1 MKRILTLLTYLF
13 IVSCLTACG
22 KTVEISTE
30 ASDITISDC
39 EEISFEIK
47 FCTPDAVTYTVC
59 SSKENFLFY
68 EGHQFAYVQKY
79 IDGSWYSLVPQS
91 QVSTADFRWDSI
103 PTEERQETISI
114 NAEYGGK
121 LEKGTYRL
129 VAPCSLSATPPD
141 NLELSDSSE
150 QTVNIATE
158 FEID

>member
-68 EGHQFAYVQKY
+68 EGHQFAYVEKY
-79 IDGSWYSLVPQS
+79 VDGGWYSLIEQS
-91 QVSTADFRWDSI
+91 HVSAGEFRWDSI
-103 PTEERQETISI
+103 PAEERQETISI
-114 NAEYGGK
+114 NWEYGGK

-129 VAPCSLSATPPD
+129 VAPCSLSAMPPD
-141 NLELSDSSE
+141 DSERSDSAE
-150 QTVNIATE
+150 QSVYLAAE

>member
-1 MKRILTLLTYLF
+1 MKRILTLLTCLLT
-13 IVSCLTACG
+13 VLCLTACG

-47 FCTPDAVTYTVC
+47 FCTPDAVTYTLC

-68 EGHQFAYVQKY
+68 EGHQFAYVQEY
-79 IDGSWYSLVPQS
+79 VDGSWYSLIQQPHD
-91 QVSTADFRWDSI
+91 STGDFRWESI
-103 PTEERQETISI
+103 PAEERWETISI
-114 NAEYGGK
+114 NTEYGGK

-141 NLELSDSSE
+141 DSERSDSAERS
-150 QTVNIATE
+150 VYLAAE

>member
-1 MKRILTLLTYLF
+1 MKRILTLLTCLF
-13 IVSCLTACG
+13 TVLCLTACG

-30 ASDITISDC
+30 ASDITISDY
-39 EEISFEIK
+39 EEISFRIK
-47 FCTPDAVTYTVC
+47 SCTPDAVTYTVC

-79 IDGSWYSLVPQS
+79 VDGSWYSLVQQP
-91 QVSTADFRWDSI
+91 QVSTANFIWDSI
-103 PTEERQETISI
+103 STEERQETISI
-114 NAEYGGK
+114 NAKYGGK

-141 NLELSDSSE
+141 NSELSDSSE
-150 QTVNIATE
+150 QTVDIATE

>member
-1 MKRILTLLTYLF
+1 MKCILTLLTYLF

-68 EGHQFAYVQKY
+68 EGHQFAYVEKY
-79 IDGSWYSLVPQS
+79 VDGGWYSLIEQSDGIPSLPKNGRKRSPSIGNTVESWKRGLTVWLPPAVYPPRPQ
-91 QVSTADFRWDSI
+91 
-103 PTEERQETISI
+103 TI
-114 NAEYGGK
+114 
-121 LEKGTYRL
+121 
-129 VAPCSLSATPPD
+129 
-141 NLELSDSSE
+141 
-150 QTVNIATE
+150 
-158 FEID
+158 

>member
-1 MKRILTLLTYLF
+1 MKRVLTLLTCLLT
-13 IVSCLTACG
+13 VLCLTACG
-22 KTVEISTE
+22 KAVEISTE

-39 EEISFEIK
+39 EEISFQVK

-59 SSKENFLFY
+59 SSKEKFLFY

-79 IDGSWYSLVPQS
+79 IDGIWYSLVQQP
-91 QVSTADFRWDSI
+91 QVSTADFKWYSI

-114 NAEYGGK
+114 KTEYGGK

-141 NLELSDSSE
+141 NSELSDRSE
-150 QTVNIATE
+150 QTVYIATE

>member
-1 MKRILTLLTYLF
+1 MKRILTLLTCLF
-13 IVSCLTACG
+13 TVLFLTACG
-22 KTVEISTE
+22 KTVEISAE
-30 ASDITISDC
+30 ASDITISDY
-39 EEISFEIK
+39 EEISFKIK

-68 EGHQFAYVQKY
+68 EGHQFAYVEKY
-79 IDGSWYSLVPQS
+79 VDGGWYSLIEQS
-91 QVSTADFRWDSI
+91 HDSTGEFRWDSI

-114 NAEYGGK
+114 NWEYGGK

-141 NLELSDSSE
+141 DSERSDSAE
-150 QTVNIATE
+150 QSVYLAAE

>member
-1 MKRILTLLTYLF
+1 MKRVLTLLTCLLT
-13 IVSCLTACG
+13 VLCLTACG

-30 ASDITISDC
+30 ASGITISDC
-39 EEISFEIK
+39 KEISFQVK
-47 FCTPDAVTYTVC
+47 SCTPGAVTYTVS

-79 IDGSWYSLVPQS
+79 IDGSWYSLVRQP

-114 NAEYGGK
+114 KTEYGGK

-141 NLELSDSSE
+141 NSDLSDCSE
-150 QTVNIATE
+150 QTVYIATE

>member
-1 MKRILTLLTYLF
+1 MKRVLTLLTCLLT
-13 IVSCLTACG
+13 VLCLTACG

-30 ASDITISDC
+30 ASGITISDC
-39 EEISFEIK
+39 EEISFQVK
-47 FCTPDAVTYTVC
+47 FCAPDAVTYTVC

-79 IDGSWYSLVPQS
+79 IDGSWYSLVRQP

-114 NAEYGGK
+114 NTEYGGK

-141 NLELSDSSE
+141 NSERSDSSE
-150 QTVNIATE
+150 QTVYIATE